1 MCNRIKQMRE
11 SKGII
16 QAIMAHKLEVTQQ
29 TLSRYEN
36 DITCI
41 KADVLIKAAK
51 CFNVSTD
58 YLLGLTEIK
67 RDMSMQKKMDNKIE
81 EYYELVEVYSSLDEI
96 DQKLFWDILQSVKN
110 AQEKRNKEEK

>member
-1 MCNRIKQMRE
+1 MRE